1 MKLNPLE
8 ILKIYSRNSWKL
20 SLEEIAEDL
29 TEISQIKKC
38 SFCGCFADTLKE
50 FSSIAEQNGKIE
62 LSEKAG
68 ILRSHVIENK
78 KYDCLGCNPCYPADI
93 SNLLFEM
100 DNSPKEKEE
109 KSSCGCSSECPAEDS
124 AMWTVEKGEY
134 LVGNKKS
141 SIAINTLTDTGLPR
155 EIYAKLKKR
164 IAIVGYCET
173 ENIGIEKIIKNII
186 TNSNIRYLI
195 LCGNDSGNGKIGH
208 LSGQAILSLHENGIS
223 EKGKIIGA
231 KGKRPFLKNITQEQ
245 VKIFQSQVEIINLIG
260 TNSIIEIE
268 NAVTIYQAKNKP
280 VFSDNTVS
288 VSTNKII
295 TARDPERLVLDKKGF
310 FVIIPRKDENKI
322 YVEYYANDGTLLQ
335 TVEGN
340 DAASIYYTIIEK
352 GFVSKLDHAA
362 YLGKELTKA
371 EYFLK
376 YDIPFI
382 QDKALGKLANA

>member
-1 MKLNPLE
+1 
-8 ILKIYSRNSWKL
+8 
-20 SLEEIAEDL
+20 
-29 TEISQIKKC
+29 
-38 SFCGCFADTLKE
+38 
-50 FSSIAEQNGKIE
+50 
-62 LSEKAG
+62 
-68 ILRSHVIENK
+68 
-78 KYDCLGCNPCYPADI
+78 
-93 SNLLFEM
+93 
-100 DNSPKEKEE
+100 
-109 KSSCGCSSECPAEDS
+109 
-124 AMWTVEKGEY
+124 
-134 LVGNKKS
+134 
-141 SIAINTLTDTGLPR
+141 
-155 EIYAKLKKR
+155 
-164 IAIVGYCET
+164 
-173 ENIGIEKIIKNII
+173 
-186 TNSNIRYLI
+186 
-195 LCGNDSGNGKIGH
+195 
-208 LSGQAILSLHENGIS
+208 
-223 EKGKIIGA
+223 
-231 KGKRPFLKNITQEQ
+231 
-245 VKIFQSQVEIINLIG
+245 VEIINLIG

-376 YDIPFI
+376 YDIPFM

>member
-1 MKLNPLE
+1 M
-8 ILKIYSRNSWKL
+8 
-20 SLEEIAEDL
+20 
-29 TEISQIKKC
+29 
-38 SFCGCFADTLKE
+38 
-50 FSSIAEQNGKIE
+50 
-62 LSEKAG
+62 
-68 ILRSHVIENK
+68 
-78 KYDCLGCNPCYPADI
+78 
-93 SNLLFEM
+93 
-100 DNSPKEKEE
+100 
-109 KSSCGCSSECPAEDS
+109 
-124 AMWTVEKGEY
+124 
-134 LVGNKKS
+134 
-141 SIAINTLTDTGLPR
+141 
-155 EIYAKLKKR
+155 
-164 IAIVGYCET
+164 
-173 ENIGIEKIIKNII
+173 
-186 TNSNIRYLI
+186 
-195 LCGNDSGNGKIGH
+195 
-208 LSGQAILSLHENGIS
+208 
-223 EKGKIIGA
+223 
-231 KGKRPFLKNITQEQ
+231 
-245 VKIFQSQVEIINLIG
+245 EIINLIG

-376 YDIPFI
+376 YDIPFM

>member
-1 MKLNPLE
+1 MKRNPLE
-8 ILKIYSRNSWKL
+8 ILKIYNQNSGNL

-29 TEISQIKKC
+29 TRISQIKKC

-50 FSSIAEQNGKIE
+50 FAEITKENGKPG
-62 LSEKAG
+62 LSERANV
-68 ILRSHVIENK
+68 LRNEVLKNK
-78 KYDCLGCNPCYPADI
+78 KYDCIGCNPCYPADI

-100 DNSPKEKEE
+100 DNAPKEKEE
-109 KSSCGCSSECPAEDS
+109 KSSCGCSSECAAEDS
-124 AMWTVEKGEY
+124 VEWPVEKGEY

-141 SIAINTLTDTGLPR
+141 SVAITTLTDTILPQ
-155 EIYAKLKKR
+155 EIFDKLKER

-186 TNSNIRYLI
+186 TNSAIRYLI
-195 LCGNDSGNGKIGH
+195 LCGNDSGNGKMGH
-208 LSGQAILSLHENGIS
+208 LSGQAILSLHKNGIS
-223 EKGKIIGA
+223 EKRKIIGA
-231 KGKRPFLKNITQEQ
+231 NGKRPFLKNVTLEQ
-245 VKIFQSQVEIINLIG
+245 INLFRSQVEIVNLIG
-260 TNSIIEIE
+260 TTSLDEIK
-268 NAVTIYQAKNKP
+268 NVAAVYQTKNKP
-280 VFSDNTVS
+280 AFSDNTVS
-288 VSTNKII
+288 VSTNEII
-295 TARDPERLVLDKKGF
+295 TARNPERLVLDKKGF
-310 FVIIPRKDENKI
+310 FVIITRKDENKI
-322 YVEYYANDGTLLQ
+322 YVEYYANDGTLLE

-382 QDKALGKLANA
+382 QDKALGKLVNA